1 MKTYKFE
8 VIITEGYD
16 EWWEALSNKSG
27 CDEITQILKDELFD
41 SFPDAKIRLLEYT
54 DDKR

>member
-8 VIITEGYD
+8 MIITEGYD
-16 EWWEALSNKSG
+16 EYWEALAGKSG

-41 SFPDAKIRLLEYT
+41 SFPDANIRLLEYT

>member
-16 EWWEALSNKSG
+16 EYWEALAGKSG

-41 SFPDAKIRLLEYT
+41 SFPDANIRLLEYT